1 MQTEITQ
8 NHSLKYKYIIR
19 HLQRIVISEI
29 CCRFPI
35 YFFRLDSIL
44 KKTFMLLK
52 RDYINKVKVI
62 RKYMSST
69 LTEIF
74 TSQKTLGQCTDQIFT
89 KSSNKWRK
97 KPKVRASTLPP
108 VWNSRKRA
116 WKSVRLKQMLSNVIL
131 SFSWNEVSNAPPISG
146 PRRIFSW
153 PGIWAKYSA
162 GFGKC
167 KISWGDKGF
176 VRYSGS
182 GIRQNLGLECGIWKE
197 NVIRDGDDRSSRSGV
212 IVVKKEW
219 KSAIRIRLTSLSRH
233 CCISYIQCSAL
244 IKVQSASNN

>member
-1 MQTEITQ
+1 MQTEISQ

-89 KSSNKWRK
+89 KSSNKLNDGKNQRYVPLHFLRCEIVEK
-97 KPKVRASTLPP
+97 GHGRA
-108 VWNSRKRA
+108 
-116 WKSVRLKQMLSNVIL
+116 
-131 SFSWNEVSNAPPISG
+131 
-146 PRRIFSW
+146 
-153 PGIWAKYSA
+153 
-162 GFGKC
+162 
-167 KISWGDKGF
+167 
-176 VRYSGS
+176 
-182 GIRQNLGLECGIWKE
+182 
-197 NVIRDGDDRSSRSGV
+197 
-212 IVVKKEW
+212 
-219 KSAIRIRLTSLSRH
+219 
-233 CCISYIQCSAL
+233 
-244 IKVQSASNN
+244 